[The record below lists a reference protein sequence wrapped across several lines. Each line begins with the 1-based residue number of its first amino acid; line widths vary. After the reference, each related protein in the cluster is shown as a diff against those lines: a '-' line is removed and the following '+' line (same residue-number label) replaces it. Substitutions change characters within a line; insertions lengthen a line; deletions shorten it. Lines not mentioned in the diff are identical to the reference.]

1 MDFVKFILFVID
13 SQTNTAQ
20 GNEID
25 QIDAFNDYLKANNH
39 WVMAAGIG
47 APGTAT
53 LVDNRNQSG
62 ITFSGSLQ
70 NSPDFYSGFWIIESE
85 SIDEAN
91 ELAKAGSAACNR
103 RVELRRFL

>member
-1 MDFVKFILFVID
+1 MKFILFVID
-13 SQTNTAQ
+13 SQTNTAK
-20 GNEID
+20 GDEINR
-25 QIDAFNDYLKANNH
+25 IDSFNDHLRANSH

-47 APGTAT
+47 APDTAT

-62 ITFSGSLQ
+62 IILSDSLQ

-85 SIDEAN
+85 TLDEAK

-103 RVELRRFL
+103 RVELRPFL